1 MSWYSKLSL
10 RTKFV
15 LVTSLL
21 VIAICA
27 GLYFFQDRVIRG
39 YLRSE
44 MQRQAGEIALNLETQ
59 LANFAD
65 SNQIQESAQR
75 LLNERREISRITV
88 YRRIG
93 NYMEPFTEVKA
104 SDLPINTNLYRTAV
118 ASRTPFRFEFT
129 QHDKEYW
136 EFAYPILSDSQVIG
150 LIVATM
156 NFSQYKILLSA
167 IRSGTLA
174 ILIAGLILLT
184 VFMIIYVGVEIQR
197 PLAEIVSAM
206 NEVKASN
213 FDVRLPPRDPDEI
226 GTLVDGFNSMAL
238 TLKEARN
245 AILEQNQM
253 LENRVQEATSEVRAR
268 NLELFEAQDELR
280 RASRL
285 AMAGQIA
292 AMLAHDLGSPL
303 SSISGHLQLMM
314 EDPSCT
320 PEEKE
325 RLNLLLSQVERLSD
339 TIRNFLTNVSDLRA
353 HFEEISINNVVQH
366 MIRLTGPVLTQRKIE
381 AILDL
386 DPAVVPVLADA
397 NQLQQL
403 FLNIFTNAI
412 DAMKEGG
419 RLMVKT
425 RSVGQAEVSADS
437 AVQSN
442 THGWIEVEVADT
454 GAGMNPEQLKN
465 LFRPFFSTKEFGT
478 GTGLGLAI
486 CKEIVKAHGGQIQV
500 ESQPNQGTKF
510 TILLPIRR
518 SGHNGKPD
526 EA

>member
-10 RTKFV
+10 RAKFV

-27 GLYFFQDRVIRG
+27 GVYFFQDSVIRG

-44 MQRQAGEIALNLETQ
+44 MQRQAGEISLNLETQ
-59 LANFAD
+59 IANFAN

-75 LLNERREISRITV
+75 LLNERREISRIAV

-93 NYMEPFTEVKA
+93 NYMEPFTEA
-104 SDLPINTNLYRTAV
+104 RTADLPINTSLYRTTV

-129 QHDKEYW
+129 YHGKEYW
-136 EFAYPILSDSQVIG
+136 EFAYPIMSDTQVIG
-150 LIVATM
+150 LTVATM
-156 NFSQYKILLSA
+156 NFSQYKVFMSA
-167 IRSGTLA
+167 IRSGTLV

-184 VFMIIYVGVEIQR
+184 IFMIIYVGWEIQR
-197 PLAEIVSAM
+197 PLAQIATAM

-213 FDVRLPPRDPDEI
+213 LDVRLPPRDPDEI
-226 GTLVDGFNSMAL
+226 GTLVDGFNSMAM
-238 TLKEARN
+238 TLKDARQ
-245 AILEQNQM
+245 AILDQNQM

-303 SSISGHLQLMM
+303 SSISGHLQLML
-314 EDPSCT
+314 EDPTGSH
-320 PEEKE
+320 EEKE
-325 RLNLLLSQVERLSD
+325 RLKLLLSQVERLSD

-353 HFEEISINNVVQH
+353 HFEEININNIVRH

-381 AILDL
+381 AILEL
-386 DPAVVPVLADA
+386 DAAVGPIQADA

-403 FLNIFTNAI
+403 FLNFFTNAI

-419 RLMVKT
+419 RLTVRT
-425 RSVGQAEVSADS
+425 RTVAQVDASADS
-437 AVQSN
+437 PAHSGSS
-442 THGWIEVEVADT
+442 GWIQVQVEDT
-454 GAGMNPEQLKN
+454 GAGMDPDQLKN

-500 ESQPNQGTKF
+500 ESEQNKGTRF
-510 TILLPIRR
+510 TILLPIRG
-518 SGHNGKPD
+518 SAHNGKAD
-526 EA
+526 EK